1 LVLFAHPECPCT
13 RASLAELARLLARF
27 EDRLTADVVFL
38 RPSDVGAA
46 WDGSDLWRT
55 ASAMPGV
62 TAVRDDDGVEAVR
75 FRATTSGAA
84 VLYDARGRLLF
95 RGGLTSARGPRRR
108 QRRPPAHQLAA
119 SHGPGGPLR
128 RTRVRMLPGPRSALR
143 AGQPKGDAMTM
154 DDRVD
159 QAAQAIVGRA
169 EERFQAHWMEIVS
182 WTDRLFAKLMV
193 GQWLFAIVIAL
204 VVSPY
209 AWEGRVR
216 TVHAHVW
223 FAIFL
228 GGAISVFPIALAVR
242 RAGWVVTRH
251 VIAGA
256 QMLWSALLIHL
267 TGGRIETHFH
277 VFGSLGILAF
287 YRDWTVLATATV
299 VVASEHLIRGLVWP
313 ESVYGVANPE
323 WWRFLEHAFWVIFS
337 VVFLAMSCL
346 RALKEMRLMA
356 ERGAHIEALSEAE
369 WRRSSVLERVAKVSA

>member
-1 LVLFAHPECPCT
+1 
-13 RASLAELARLLARF
+13 
-27 EDRLTADVVFL
+27 
-38 RPSDVGAA
+38 
-46 WDGSDLWRT
+46 
-55 ASAMPGV
+55 
-62 TAVRDDDGVEAVR
+62 
-75 FRATTSGAA
+75 
-84 VLYDARGRLLF
+84 
-95 RGGLTSARGPRRR
+95 
-108 QRRPPAHQLAA
+108 
-119 SHGPGGPLR
+119 
-128 RTRVRMLPGPRSALR
+128 
-143 AGQPKGDAMTM
+143 MTM
-154 DDRVD
+154 DDRVEH
-159 QAAQAIVGRA
+159 AAQAIVGRA
-169 EERFQAHWMEIVS
+169 EDRFQAHWMEIVS

-216 TVHAHVW
+216 TMHAHVW

-228 GGAISVFPIALAVR
+228 GGAISAFPVALAVR

-251 VIAGA
+251 VIASA

-299 VVASEHLIRGLVWP
+299 VVAADHLIRGLVWP
-313 ESVYGVANPE
+313 ESVYGIANPG
-323 WWRFLEHAFWVIFS
+323 WWRFLEHVFWVAFS

>member
-1 LVLFAHPECPCT
+1 
-13 RASLAELARLLARF
+13 
-27 EDRLTADVVFL
+27 
-38 RPSDVGAA
+38 
-46 WDGSDLWRT
+46 
-55 ASAMPGV
+55 
-62 TAVRDDDGVEAVR
+62 
-75 FRATTSGAA
+75 
-84 VLYDARGRLLF
+84 
-95 RGGLTSARGPRRR
+95 
-108 QRRPPAHQLAA
+108 
-119 SHGPGGPLR
+119 
-128 RTRVRMLPGPRSALR
+128 
-143 AGQPKGDAMTM
+143 MTM
-154 DDRVD
+154 DDRVE

-369 WRRSSVLERVAKVSA
+369 WRNSSVLERVAKVSA

>member
-1 LVLFAHPECPCT
+1 
-13 RASLAELARLLARF
+13 
-27 EDRLTADVVFL
+27 
-38 RPSDVGAA
+38 
-46 WDGSDLWRT
+46 
-55 ASAMPGV
+55 
-62 TAVRDDDGVEAVR
+62 
-75 FRATTSGAA
+75 
-84 VLYDARGRLLF
+84 
-95 RGGLTSARGPRRR
+95 
-108 QRRPPAHQLAA
+108 
-119 SHGPGGPLR
+119 
-128 RTRVRMLPGPRSALR
+128 
-143 AGQPKGDAMTM
+143 MTM
-154 DDRVD
+154 DDRVE

-216 TVHAHVW
+216 TMHAHVW

-228 GGAISVFPIALAVR
+228 GGAISAFPIALAVR
-242 RAGWVVTRH
+242 RAGWVVTCH

-299 VVASEHLIRGLVWP
+299 VVAAEHLIRGLVWP

-323 WWRFLEHAFWVIFS
+323 WWRFLEHAFWVVFS

>member
-1 LVLFAHPECPCT
+1 
-13 RASLAELARLLARF
+13 
-27 EDRLTADVVFL
+27 
-38 RPSDVGAA
+38 
-46 WDGSDLWRT
+46 
-55 ASAMPGV
+55 M
-62 TAVRDDDGVEAVR
+62 
-75 FRATTSGAA
+75 
-84 VLYDARGRLLF
+84 
-95 RGGLTSARGPRRR
+95 
-108 QRRPPAHQLAA
+108 
-119 SHGPGGPLR
+119 
-128 RTRVRMLPGPRSALR
+128 
-143 AGQPKGDAMTM
+143 KM
-154 DDRVD
+154 DDQVER
-159 QAAQAIVGRA
+159 AAQAIVGRA
-169 EERFQAHWMEIVS
+169 EERFQAHWMEIVT
-182 WTDRLFAKLMV
+182 WTDRFFAKLMV

-204 VVSPY
+204 IVSPY

-228 GGAISVFPIALAVR
+228 GGAISAFPIALAVR

-251 VIAGA
+251 VIASA

-299 VVASEHLIRGLVWP
+299 VVAVEHLIRGLVWP
-313 ESVYGVANPE
+313 ESVYGIANPE
-323 WWRFLEHAFWVIFS
+323 WWRFLEHAFWVLFS

>member
-1 LVLFAHPECPCT
+1 
-13 RASLAELARLLARF
+13 
-27 EDRLTADVVFL
+27 
-38 RPSDVGAA
+38 
-46 WDGSDLWRT
+46 
-55 ASAMPGV
+55 
-62 TAVRDDDGVEAVR
+62 
-75 FRATTSGAA
+75 
-84 VLYDARGRLLF
+84 
-95 RGGLTSARGPRRR
+95 
-108 QRRPPAHQLAA
+108 
-119 SHGPGGPLR
+119 
-128 RTRVRMLPGPRSALR
+128 
-143 AGQPKGDAMTM
+143 MTM
-154 DDRVD
+154 DDRTER
-159 QAAQAIVGRA
+159 AAQAIVGRA

-204 VVSPY
+204 VFSPY
-209 AWEGRVR
+209 AWEGKTR

-228 GGAISVFPIALAVR
+228 GGAISAFPVALAVR

-251 VIAGA
+251 VIASA

-299 VVASEHLIRGLVWP
+299 VVAADHLIRGLVWP
-313 ESVYGVANPE
+313 ESVYGIANPG
-323 WWRFLEHAFWVIFS
+323 WWRFLEHVFWVAFS

>member
-1 LVLFAHPECPCT
+1 
-13 RASLAELARLLARF
+13 
-27 EDRLTADVVFL
+27 
-38 RPSDVGAA
+38 
-46 WDGSDLWRT
+46 
-55 ASAMPGV
+55 
-62 TAVRDDDGVEAVR
+62 
-75 FRATTSGAA
+75 
-84 VLYDARGRLLF
+84 
-95 RGGLTSARGPRRR
+95 
-108 QRRPPAHQLAA
+108 
-119 SHGPGGPLR
+119 
-128 RTRVRMLPGPRSALR
+128 
-143 AGQPKGDAMTM
+143 
-154 DDRVD
+154 
-159 QAAQAIVGRA
+159 
-169 EERFQAHWMEIVS
+169 
-182 WTDRLFAKLMV
+182 
-193 GQWLFAIVIAL
+193 
-204 VVSPY
+204 
-209 AWEGRVR
+209 
-216 TVHAHVW
+216 VW

-228 GGAISVFPIALAVR
+228 GGAIGAFPIALAVR

-313 ESVYGVANPE
+313 ESVYGIANPE
-323 WWRFLEHAFWVIFS
+323 WWRFLEHAFWVLFS